1 MAEEVSVSKFEYNDE
16 DLDEVTETDE
26 EQDGNQNDFNEE
38 NLVKK
43 QEDPNV
49 RIVSNK
55 FNSVHNFPIPG
66 FPQ

>member
-38 NLVKK
+38 NLIKK

-49 RIVSNK
+49 RMDK
-55 FNSVHNFPIPG
+55 TLNSVYNFPISG

>member
-49 RIVSNK
+49 RMDKTLS
-55 FNSVHNFPIPG
+55 SVYNFPISG

>member
-26 EQDGNQNDFNEE
+26 EQDGNNIDFIDE
-38 NLVKK
+38 NLVKTP
-43 QEDPNV
+43 EDPNV
-49 RIVSNK
+49 RTVHIC
-55 FNSVHNFPIPG
+55 NSVVNFCCSG